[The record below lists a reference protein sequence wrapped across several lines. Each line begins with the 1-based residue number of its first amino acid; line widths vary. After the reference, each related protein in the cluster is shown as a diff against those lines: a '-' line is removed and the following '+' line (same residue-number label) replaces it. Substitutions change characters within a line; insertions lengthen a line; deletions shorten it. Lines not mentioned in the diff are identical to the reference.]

1 MDRLGIKRARLGRRV
16 ERVRY
21 GIRARNQ
28 RPRLVFQRSNR
39 FLSAQVVDDAT
50 GTTLCS
56 ATTAG
61 KTFSSSRKNKDAA
74 AKLGATLAERAL
86 AKGIKTV
93 VLDRRGRLYHGR
105 VSAFAEAAREKG
117 LEF

>member
-1 MDRLGIKRARLGRRV
+1 MDRLGIKRTRLGRRV
-16 ERVRY
+16 ERVRF
-21 GIRARNQ
+21 GIRSRNV
-28 RPRLVFQRSNR
+28 RPRLIFHRSNR

-50 GTTLCS
+50 GTTICS

-61 KTFSSSRKNKDAA
+61 KAFGSSRKNKDAA
-74 AKLGATLAERAL
+74 AKLGATMAERAL
-86 AKGIKTV
+86 AKGVKSV